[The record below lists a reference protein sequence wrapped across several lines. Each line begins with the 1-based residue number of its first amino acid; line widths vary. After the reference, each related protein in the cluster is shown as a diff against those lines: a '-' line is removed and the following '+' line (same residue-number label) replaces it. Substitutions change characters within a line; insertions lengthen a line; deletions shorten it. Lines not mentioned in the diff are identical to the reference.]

1 MSPSKLR
8 ERLLVSADRIP
19 LILTII
25 ALLIIAL
32 GSFFY
37 YIHRVKGITEGGWIY
52 RLFFLGREWGIQTY
66 FSVILLL
73 GAFAL
78 LLFISMAEK
87 KKKSAYLLHWR
98 VLTGG
103 FLLMAADE
111 LLSFH
116 ERLTPLM
123 QNIIKCETYGVFAYS
138 WVIVAI
144 PFVILVAIFFARFL
158 WNLPKRT
165 TIIFLVSGI
174 VYLGGCI
181 GFEMLGGC
189 QAEKHGVRNL
199 TYFFLVTFEESLE
212 MFGVIIFIHG
222 LLDYMRTYCQ
232 NEIRDFLKL

>member
-87 KKKSAYLLHWR
+87 KK
-98 VLTGG
+98 
-103 FLLMAADE
+103 
-111 LLSFH
+111 
-116 ERLTPLM
+116 
-123 QNIIKCETYGVFAYS
+123 
-138 WVIVAI
+138 
-144 PFVILVAIFFARFL
+144 
-158 WNLPKRT
+158 NLP
-165 TIIFLVSGI
+165 I
-174 VYLGGCI
+174 YCI
-181 GFEMLGGC
+181 G
-189 QAEKHGVRNL
+189 
-199 TYFFLVTFEESLE
+199 ESL
-212 MFGVIIFIHG
+212 
-222 LLDYMRTYCQ
+222 Q
-232 NEIRDFLKL
+232 ADFC